1 MGEALGAGQPHG
13 HVALLAAMAD
23 LGGDALGLQRG
34 GAGVGGQL
42 ASGVAER
49 HAARLTLEQRDAQL
63 VLQLGDLPADRR
75 GRHVLRAGGGGDRA
89 LRATSRKYLRPNEI
103 TADSQALPKWHV

>member
-34 GAGVGGQL
+34 AL
-42 ASGVAER
+42 A
-49 HAARLTLEQRDAQL
+49 AASWR
-63 VLQLGDLPADRR
+63 PAS
-75 GRHVLRAGGGGDRA
+75 LSAMPRA
-89 LRATSRKYLRPNEI
+89 
-103 TADSQALPKWHV
+103 